1 MIRYRLGIDI
11 GGTFTD
17 IVLLGEDGVVH
28 TKKILS
34 TPDDYSLAIEEGTRA
49 LLTETGIAAETIAEV
64 SHGTTVATNA
74 IIERKG
80 VRVALV
86 TTQGFRDILEIARYR
101 APQLYDVYFRKPEPL
116 VERRLRF
123 QVPER
128 MTANGEVVTPLDAE
142 AVHAVADTCVAEGVD
157 AVAICF
163 INAYANGAHEEAAA
177 ALFRTRHP
185 DLPVTVS
192 SELVPQIQEYERTS
206 TTVVNAY
213 IRPVIERY
221 ARKLEERL
229 KSIGVSVPLNIMQ
242 SNGGVLPGELAARK
256 PIFIIESGPAAGIV
270 GAQRLGDR
278 LGLGDTIVFDMG
290 GTTAKASIIVGGE
303 YGTAPET
310 EVGGGAALGH
320 RMIRGGGYVVQ
331 APTIDIAEVGAGGGS
346 IARVDAGGGIQVGP
360 HSAGAAPG
368 PVCYGQGGSEPTVTD
383 ANLMLGYLNPDV
395 LVGGDLALDRDG
407 AERAV
412 TEIGETL
419 GQSATDTAYGIHLI
433 ANARMMRALSAVSS
447 ERGLDPAGFGAVAF
461 GGNGGVHVCGLADSL
476 GLPEVVVPPAAGLFS
491 ALGLIFADVEHQC
504 IRAYYQ
510 PIDSVDL
517 DALNGSFE
525 ALRAE
530 ATELLTA
537 DGYPEERRTLTCS
550 AEVKYIGQNA
560 ALVVPIGR
568 LPITASDLES
578 LSEAFSVA
586 HDKTFGYRSDAERL
600 QFVSLKVV
608 GRGVPD
614 APRLPDA
621 VRVGS
626 DHAASMAHRRA
637 YFGPEHGWME
647 TPVLRRADLDGT
659 PRPGPLIVEE
669 YDTTTVVRPGW
680 AASRDSWNNIRLIIG
695 SD

>member
-1 MIRYRLGIDI
+1 MTRYRLGIDI

-34 TPDDYSLAIEEGTRA
+34 TPDDYSLAIEDGTRA
-49 LLTETGIAAETIAEV
+49 LLAETGIAADAIAEV

-128 MTANGEVVTPLDAE
+128 MTAGGEVVTPLDAA

-163 INAYANGAHEEAAA
+163 INAYANGAHEEEAA
-177 ALFRTRHP
+177 ALFRARHP

-221 ARKLEERL
+221 AQRLEERL
-229 KSIGVSVPLNIMQ
+229 RSIGISVPLNIMQ

-256 PIFIIESGPAAGIV
+256 PIFIIESGPAAGVV

-290 GTTAKASIIVGGE
+290 GTTAKASIIVDGE

-346 IARVDAGGGIQVGP
+346 IAWVDAGGGIQVGP

-368 PVCYGQGGSEPTVTD
+368 PVCYGQGGTEPTVTD
-383 ANLMLGYLNPDV
+383 ANLLLGYLNPDV

-412 TEIGETL
+412 TEIGESL

-517 DALNGSFE
+517 DALNGTFE

-530 ATELLTA
+530 ATDLLTA
-537 DGYPEERRTLTCS
+537 DGYPEDRRTLTCS
-550 AEVKYIGQNA
+550 AEAKYIGQNA
-560 ALVVPIGR
+560 ALVVPIDR
-568 LPITASDLES
+568 LPITDSDLDS
-578 LSEAFSVA
+578 LCEAFSVA
-586 HDKTFGYRSDAERL
+586 HDNTFGYRSDEERL

-637 YFGPEHGWME
+637 YFGPEHGWIE
-647 TPVLRRADLDGT
+647 TPVLRRVDLDDT

-680 AASRDSWNNIRLIIG
+680 AASRDSWNNIRLVSSEG
-695 SD
+695 